1 MTGSPRA
8 VRVAQWGA
16 RAVAVLATAQLSI
29 GALAARAQAP
39 ARVPGPDALQ
49 LLVVPA
55 FASTDKIL
63 GCEAANEV
71 RSRLDDDADIKKLWI
86 IPKDHIDATLKASG
100 FTPCSPIAAT
110 EDKQLAVQLRGDA
123 YLDGV
128 ASKTATGVR
137 LEARLVLARDVSAAQ
152 PLPPAEGQR
161 SSVAARQISRDVQ
174 AAMKQLPGETKCF
187 NSARDGKYPD
197 ALAAARSAIA
207 LYPPATLPRL
217 CIANTFVAMKAPPD
231 SVIKII
237 KEILAS
243 DPHNHRALELAGQAY
258 YDEKNY
264 DEAVKAWSELIAADP
279 SNTVL
284 VEDVVTKIVQSGH
297 ADAALPIVAQ
307 AVKDNPGD
315 PKLVDLQYRLLIVS
329 KHYHD
334 AIPVGEEAIKG
345 DTVFADTLFFE
356 RQTTAFLT
364 DSQPQKAAET
374 AARGL
379 AKFANNSTLQQLQ
392 VQALLASGQTQ
403 QASDGLKKLLA
414 ANPKSPSG
422 WEQLFTAYVSVGQP
436 DSAIWALHQAVA
448 NGDSAPN
455 VARFALSQ
463 GNSWFK
469 RGSANKNVDTL
480 QVGIRYLAYAD
491 SLAASDPAKFLLG
504 TSRFTIGAVTD
515 ADAVKAKSCDLA
527 KLVQS
532 NWTQALIDLHAGAS
546 VQAAAAA
553 QMMGTINKYMAAVDQ
568 QVKKFC
574 SK

>member
-8 VRVAQWGA
+8 VRVAGWMVQ
-16 RAVAVLATAQLSI
+16 AVAVLAIAQVSL
-29 GALAARAQAP
+29 GGVAANAQAP
-39 ARVPGPDALQ
+39 QRAPGPDALQ

-55 FASTDKIL
+55 FVSADKAL

-71 RSRLDDDADIKKLWI
+71 RSRLDDDADTKKLWI
-86 IPKDHIDATLKASG
+86 VPRDHIEATLKASG
-100 FTPCSPIAAT
+100 FPPCSPIAAT

-128 ASKTATGVR
+128 ATKTATGVR
-137 LEARLVLARDVSAAQ
+137 LETRIVLARDVSAAQ
-152 PLPPAEGQR
+152 PLPPAEGQK
-161 SSVAARQISRDVQ
+161 SSIAARQISRDVQ

-187 NSARDGKYPD
+187 NSARDGKFPD
-197 ALAAARSAIA
+197 AIAAARAAILA
-207 LYPPATLPRL
+207 YPPSTLARL

-231 SVIKII
+231 SVITIV
-237 KEILAS
+237 KEILAA

-258 YDEKNY
+258 YDEKNF

-279 SNTVL
+279 SNTLL

-315 PKLVDLQYRLLIVS
+315 PKLVALQYRLLMVS

-345 DTVFADTLFFE
+345 DTAFADTLFFA
-356 RQTTAFLT
+356 RQTTAYLT

-379 AKFANNSTLQQLQ
+379 AKFSTNSTLQQLQ

-403 QASDGLKKLLA
+403 QASDALKKLLA

-422 WEQLFTAYVSVGQP
+422 WEQLFTAYVNVGQP
-436 DSAIWALHQAVA
+436 DSALWALHQAVA
-448 NGDSAPN
+448 NGDSAAN
-455 VARFALSQ
+455 VSRFALSQ
-463 GNSWFK
+463 GNTWFK
-469 RGSANKNVDTL
+469 KGQTSQNVDTL
-480 QVGIRYLAYAD
+480 QIGVKFLAYAD
-491 SLAASDPAKFLLG
+491 TLNPTPPGKFLLG
-504 TSRFTIGAVTD
+504 ISRYMIGAKND
-515 ADAVKAKSCDLA
+515 QEASKAKSCDLA
-527 KLVQS
+527 KQVQADW
-532 NWTQALIDLHAGAS
+532 NQASIDLHAGGS
-546 VQAAAAA
+546 INPTAAA
-553 QMMGTINKYMAAVDQ
+553 QFLTNLQKYSPIVDK
-568 QVKKFC
+568 QVKQFC
-574 SK
+574 K

>member
-1 MTGSPRA
+1 MTGSRRA
-8 VRVAQWGA
+8 ARVAVWSA
-16 RAVAVLATAQLSI
+16 RVVAVLTAAQLSV
-29 GALAARAQAP
+29 GGVAAYAQAP
-39 ARVPGPDALQ
+39 TRGPGPDALQ

-55 FASTDKIL
+55 FVSTDKIL

-71 RSRLDDDADIKKLWI
+71 RSRLDDDADTKKLWI
-86 IPKDHIDATLKASG
+86 ITREHIDQTLKASG
-100 FTPCSPIAAT
+100 FPPCSPIAAT
-110 EDKQLAVQLRGDA
+110 ESKQLSVQLRGDA

-128 ASKTATGVR
+128 ATKTPTGVR

-152 PLPPAEGQR
+152 PLPPADGQK
-161 SSVAARQISRDVQ
+161 SSIAARQISRDVQ

-197 ALAAARSAIA
+197 ALAAARTAIA
-207 LYPPATLPRL
+207 AYPPSTLARL

-231 SVIKII
+231 SVVGVV
-237 KEILAS
+237 KEILAA

-258 YDEKNY
+258 YDQKNY
-264 DEAVKAWSELIAADP
+264 DEAVKAWSELIASDP

-315 PKLVDLQYRLLIVS
+315 PKLVGLQYRLLMVS

-345 DTVFADTLFFE
+345 DTAFADTLFFE
-356 RQTTAFLT
+356 RQTTAYLS

-379 AKFANNSTLQQLQ
+379 AKFSANSTLQQLQ
-392 VQALLASGQTQ
+392 IQALLASGQTQ
-403 QASDGLKKLLA
+403 QATDALKKLLA

-422 WEQLFTAYVSVGQP
+422 WEQLFTAYVNVGQP
-436 DSAIWALHQAVA
+436 DSALWALHQAVA
-448 NGDSAPN
+448 NGDSAAN
-455 VARFALSQ
+455 VARFSLSQ

-469 RGSANKNVDTL
+469 KGQPTQNVDTL
-480 QVGIRYLAYAD
+480 LVAVKFLAYGD
-491 SLAASDPAKFLLG
+491 TLNSTPPAKFLLG
-504 TSRFTIGAVTD
+504 VSRYTIGAKMDQD
-515 ADAVKAKSCDLA
+515 ASKAKSCDLG
-527 KLVQS
+527 KQVQAYW
-532 NWTQALIDLHAGAS
+532 NQATIDLHGGAS
-546 VQAAAAA
+546 VNAAAAA
-553 QMMGTINKYMAAVDQ
+553 QLLGNLQKYSPIVDK
-568 QVKKFC
+568 QVKQFC
-574 SK
+574 K